1 MLLSFSG
8 LAQEQL
14 KSSIP
19 FSHLHCV
26 RSIKCPSNLKV
37 CANFNF
43 CVYLLYLTGAKEYC
57 LPLLIYIV
65 HLLLNVFKKCDELK
79 PGEPSSPTTRKSL
92 YFYSLYLLT
101 MSSLSSYSYVFFL
114 WANLFGTSGPFV
126 CPSISLLQIFIFK
139 FLIKSPAI

>member
-92 YFYSLYLLT
+92 YLLLFLFTLSVNNVLVIILLLCFLSLGQPLWYLRSVRLPFNKP
-101 MSSLSSYSYVFFL
+101 V
-114 WANLFGTSGPFV
+114 ANIHF
-126 CPSISLLQIFIFK
+126 
-139 FLIKSPAI
+139 

>member
-1 MLLSFSG
+1 MLLSFSD

-43 CVYLLYLTGAKEYC
+43 CVYLLYLAGAKEYC

-65 HLLLNVFKKCDELK
+65 HLFLNVFKKCDELK

-92 YFYSLYLLT
+92 YLLLFLFTLSVNNVLVIVLLLCFLSLGQPLWYLRSVRLPFNKP
-101 MSSLSSYSYVFFL
+101 V
-114 WANLFGTSGPFV
+114 ANIHF
-126 CPSISLLQIFIFK
+126 
-139 FLIKSPAI
+139 

>member
-1 MLLSFSG
+1 MLLSFSD
-8 LAQEQL
+8 LAQEQV
-14 KSSIP
+14 KRSIP

-26 RSIKCPSNLKV
+26 RSIKCTFNLKV

-43 CVYLLYLTGAKEYC
+43 CVYLLDLTDMSAKEYC

-92 YFYSLYLLT
+92 LL
-101 MSSLSSYSYVFFL
+101 LLFL
-114 WANLFGTSGPFV
+114 FTLFGNNVLVIILLLCFLSLGQPLWYLRSVRLPFNKPV
-126 CPSISLLQIFIFK
+126 ANIHF
-139 FLIKSPAI
+139 

>member
-1 MLLSFSG
+1 MLLSFSD

-92 YFYSLYLLT
+92 YLLLFLFTLSVLVIILLLCFLSLGQPLWYLRSVRLPFNKP
-101 MSSLSSYSYVFFL
+101 V
-114 WANLFGTSGPFV
+114 ANIHF
-126 CPSISLLQIFIFK
+126 
-139 FLIKSPAI
+139 

>member
-1 MLLSFSG
+1 MLLSFSD

-92 YFYSLYLLT
+92 YLLLFLFTLSVNNVLVIILLLCFLSLGQPLWYLRSVRLPFNKP
-101 MSSLSSYSYVFFL
+101 V
-114 WANLFGTSGPFV
+114 ANIHF
-126 CPSISLLQIFIFK
+126 
-139 FLIKSPAI
+139 

>member
-1 MLLSFSG
+1 MLLSFSD

-43 CVYLLYLTGAKEYC
+43 CVYLVYLTGAKEYC

-79 PGEPSSPTTRKSL
+79 PGEPSSPTTRKP
-92 YFYSLYLLT
+92 LYLLLFLFT
-101 MSSLSSYSYVFFL
+101 LSVNNVLVIILLLCFLSLGQPL
-114 WANLFGTSGPFV
+114 WYLRSVRLPFNKPVANIHF
-126 CPSISLLQIFIFK
+126 
-139 FLIKSPAI
+139 